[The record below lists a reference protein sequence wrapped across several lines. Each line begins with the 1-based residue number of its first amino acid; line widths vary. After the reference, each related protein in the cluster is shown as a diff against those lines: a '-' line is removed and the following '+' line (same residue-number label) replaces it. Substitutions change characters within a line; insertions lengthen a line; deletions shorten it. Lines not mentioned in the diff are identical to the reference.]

1 MLPELRVP
9 PENPGSDNSRG
20 RHRGTLDGDLVVG
33 VILGL
38 HDEVVILVGIL
49 ERFIKLG
56 GCGGRGLRVD

>member
-9 PENPGSDNSRG
+9 PENPGSENSRG
-20 RHRGTLDGDLVVG
+20 RHRAALHGDLLVG